1 MKKIKYGRQIGYGL
15 AGLAIGIIV
24 YVMLVADIPSAVEAK
39 SSLIEFITQKEEPTS
54 EYVLDDENY
63 NGEVVPFL
71 KYGGY
76 RVSPAQFI
84 QYEKNETVRFGKV
97 NPTFYY
103 VKESATQDSY
113 NKDGNGLIKGSA
125 NKIYH
130 VPGSAYYDQT
140 TNPVEWFKTI
150 QEAEA
155 AGYRAPKSG
164 QSGKTG
170 EPSDS
175 SGGNSNNKNNNA
187 TGGNVIEGFNI
198 HDGQVETGDVTHIR
212 KAFIEQAQLPLDIN
226 FLNISSK
233 FGIRI
238 DPIIKQRAYHVGVD
252 FATKDI
258 EGAYIYSALAGEV
271 VEVDENYGTEGLGN
285 YIVIDHGDFQTLY
298 AHMKDGPIHKKGDK
312 VKKGEIL
319 GVVGSTGRSTGP
331 HLHFEVGIGGLKFDG
346 IEFLLH
352 VIDTNGDGKVSIDEV
367 RAHGLESIDSDHW
380 LYDYMVVK

>member
-24 YVMLVADIPSAVEAK
+24 YVMLVADIPSAVEAR

-84 QYEKNETVRFGKV
+84 QYEKNEKVRFGKV

-103 VKESATQDSY
+103 VKEISPQVE
-113 NKDGNGLIKGSA
+113 DGEQLESEL
-125 NKIYH
+125 
-130 VPGSAYYDQT
+130 PGQ
-140 TNPVEWFKTI
+140 PGKPI
-150 QEAEA
+150 QIEK
-155 AGYRAPKSG
+155 PN
-164 QSGKTG
+164 
-170 EPSDS
+170 DN
-175 SGGNSNNKNNNA
+175 SGGNKNNNA

-198 HDGQVETGDVTHIR
+198 HDREVETGDVTHIR

-233 FGIRI
+233 FGIRT
-238 DPIIKQRAYHVGVD
+238 DPITKQRAYHVGVD

-258 EGAYIYSALAGEV
+258 EGADIYSTLAGEV
-271 VEVDENYGTEGLGN
+271 VEVDKNHGTEGLGN

-319 GVVGSTGRSTGP
+319 GIVGSTGRSTGP
-331 HLHFEVGIGGLKFDG
+331 HLHFEVGIGSLKFDG

-352 VIDTNGDGKVSIDEV
+352 VIDTNDDGKVSIDEV
-367 RAHGLESIDSDHW
+367 RAHGLNSINSDHW
-380 LYDYMVVK
+380 LYDYMVAK

>member
-24 YVMLVADIPSAVEAK
+24 YVMLVSNIPPAVEAR
-39 SSLIEFITQKEEPTS
+39 SSLIEFVTQKEEPTS

-63 NGEVVPFL
+63 NGEVAPFL

-103 VKESATQDSY
+103 VKEIPPQVE
-113 NKDGNGLIKGSA
+113 DGEQPESEL
-125 NKIYH
+125 
-130 VPGSAYYDQT
+130 PGQ
-140 TNPVEWFKTI
+140 P
-150 QEAEA
+150 
-155 AGYRAPKSG
+155 G
-164 QSGKTG
+164 QIGQ
-170 EPSDS
+170 PSDN
-175 SGGNSNNKNNNA
+175 SGGNKNNNA

-198 HDGQVETGDVTHIR
+198 HDRQVETGDVTHIR

-233 FGIRI
+233 FGIRT
-238 DPIIKQRAYHVGVD
+238 DPITKQCAYHVGVD
-252 FATKDI
+252 FSTKDI
-258 EGAYIYSALAGEV
+258 EGAYIYSVLAGEV

-285 YIVIDHGDFQTLY
+285 YIVIDHGGFQTLY
-298 AHMKDGPIHKKGDK
+298 AHMKDGPTHKKGDK
-312 VKKGEIL
+312 VEKGEIL

-380 LYDYMVVK
+380 LYDYMVAK

>member
-24 YVMLVADIPSAVEAK
+24 YVMLVSNIPSAVEAR
-39 SSLIEFITQKEEPTS
+39 SSLIEFVTQKEEPTS

-103 VKESATQDSY
+103 VKEILSQVE
-113 NKDGNGLIKGSA
+113 DGEEPESEL
-125 NKIYH
+125 
-130 VPGSAYYDQT
+130 
-140 TNPVEWFKTI
+140 
-150 QEAEA
+150 
-155 AGYRAPKSG
+155 SG
-164 QSGKTG
+164 Q
-170 EPSDS
+170 PSDS

-198 HDGQVETGDVTHIR
+198 HDRQVETGDVTHIR

-233 FGIRI
+233 FGIRT
-238 DPIIKQRAYHVGVD
+238 DPITKQRAYHVGVD

-271 VEVDENYGTEGLGN
+271 VEVDENHGTEGLGN

-312 VKKGEIL
+312 VGKGEIL

-380 LYDYMVVK
+380 LYDYMVAK

>member
-24 YVMLVADIPSAVEAK
+24 YVMLVADIPSAVEAR
-39 SSLIEFITQKEEPTS
+39 SSLIEFVTQKEEPTS

-103 VKESATQDSY
+103 VKEILSE
-113 NKDGNGLIKGSA
+113 DGEQPESEL
-125 NKIYH
+125 
-130 VPGSAYYDQT
+130 PGQ
-140 TNPVEWFKTI
+140 PI
-150 QEAEA
+150 Q
-155 AGYRAPKSG
+155 
-164 QSGKTG
+164 
-170 EPSDS
+170 PSDS

-187 TGGNVIEGFNI
+187 TGGNVIEGFKEGFNI
-198 HDGQVETGDVTHIR
+198 HSRQVETDDVTHIR

-233 FGIRI
+233 FGIRT

-380 LYDYMVVK
+380 LYDYMVAK

>member
-15 AGLAIGIIV
+15 AGLAIGVIV

-76 RVSPAQFI
+76 RISPAQFI

-103 VKESATQDSY
+103 VKEISPQAE
-113 NKDGNGLIKGSA
+113 DGKQPESEL
-125 NKIYH
+125 
-130 VPGSAYYDQT
+130 PGQ
-140 TNPVEWFKTI
+140 PGQPI
-150 QEAEA
+150 QI
-155 AGYRAPKSG
+155 G
-164 QSGKTG
+164 Q
-170 EPSDS
+170 PSDN

-187 TGGNVIEGFNI
+187 TGGNVIATGGNVIEGFNI
-198 HDGQVETGDVTHIR
+198 HDRQVETGDVTHIR

-233 FGIRI
+233 FGRRT
-238 DPIIKQRAYHVGVD
+238 DPITKQRAYHVGVD
-252 FATKDI
+252 FATTDI

-380 LYDYMVVK
+380 LYDYMVAK